1 MSDLK
6 LTPAEERVKAYL
18 EEQSKTD
25 TALATLYAPSKIKDC
40 YKYITEQAYKAASSN
55 SYFADDAEVW
65 KWARD
70 YFIEELPKNAE
81 KIPVEVAAKTE
92 PEDPAVDVTPIQETV
107 KEVAETVEAD
117 AASDNVKH
125 DEYGFEVFGE
135 ETEEPEEAAEEE
147 PCCQV
152 ENVVEEDKP
161 ADEPIRY
168 DESGNALLFDFM

>member
-1 MSDLK
+1 MPTLK
-6 LTPAEERVKAYL
+6 EEPAEENK
-18 EEQSKTD
+18 E
-25 TALATLYAPSKIKDC
+25 
-40 YKYITEQAYKAASSN
+40 
-55 SYFADDAEVW
+55 AE
-65 KWARD
+65 
-70 YFIEELPKNAE
+70 
-81 KIPVEVAAKTE
+81 
-92 PEDPAVDVTPIQETV
+92 PAVDVTEVQETV
-107 KEVAETVEAD
+107 KEVTEQIEND
-117 AASDNVKH
+117 AASDNVKR